1 MQVGS
6 SPALAAK
13 KVLKKFLKL
22 VIICRGFKM
31 EEINGWKLKEG
42 SNKTYTKNG
51 ITAVIFEDKIC
62 FGRNGAKISEYEIK
76 TFDEAVKILKT
87 K

>member
-1 MQVGS
+1 
-6 SPALAAK
+6 
-13 KVLKKFLKL
+13 
-22 VIICRGFKM
+22 M

-62 FGRNGAKISEYEIK
+62 FGRSGATITACEIK
-76 TFDEAVKILKT
+76 TFEEAIEILKAI
-87 K
+87 

>member
-1 MQVGS
+1 
-6 SPALAAK
+6 
-13 KVLKKFLKL
+13 
-22 VIICRGFKM
+22 M

-62 FGRNGAKISEYEIK
+62 FGRNGAKISGYHFYFNK
-76 TFDEAVKILKT
+76 
-87 K
+87 

>member
-1 MQVGS
+1 M
-6 SPALAAK
+6 K
-13 KVLKKFLKL
+13 
-22 VIICRGFKM
+22 
-31 EEINGWKLKEG
+31 EINGWKLKED

-62 FGRNGAKISEYEIK
+62 FGRNGAKILEYEIK
-76 TFDEAVKILKT
+76 TFEEAVEILKT

>member
-1 MQVGS
+1 M
-6 SPALAAK
+6 K
-13 KVLKKFLKL
+13 YFFLS
-22 VIICRGFKM
+22 VIIYRGFKM
-31 EEINGWKLKEG
+31 KEINGWKLKEG

-76 TFDEAVKILKT
+76 TFEEAVEILKT

>member
-1 MQVGS
+1 
-6 SPALAAK
+6 
-13 KVLKKFLKL
+13 
-22 VIICRGFKM
+22 M

-62 FGRNGAKISEYEIK
+62 FGRNGATITVCEIK
-76 TFDEAVKILKT
+76 TFEEAVEILKA